1 MKALILI
8 ENSII
13 NSIYLK
19 EKVYF
24 YFELGFL
31 RLIIEFLLKIK
42 LREFI
47 TNNEVYGVLRIK
59 AESFNCT

>member
-59 AESFNCT
+59 AESFR